1 MNGNQC
7 IAVMR
12 SEDFGDLTTGKML
25 GRERSVFKVMAAI
38 HRQALK
44 IWLHGA
50 PFFSKPA
57 PPVEK
62 VT

>member
-44 IWLHGA
+44 I
-50 PFFSKPA
+50 
-57 PPVEK
+57 
-62 VT
+62 